1 MSTIGLPPS
10 LLKVEPPAELT
21 PLCQERLLRN
31 RRASPSIRKCSRPTL
46 MVGPATLRS
55 VIRCKRRVHM
65 CGSIFSTAGVG
76 SSGGSHRRRSAGHPA
91 ACFGMDVMMMDE
103 GFESESMLWSS
114 RPSIST
120 TGEPKPTE
128 TSWFWRGPS
137 DDENGTVPGGCRCTD
152 ALRKQTQLTQQRCL
166 QPRRKPARLRSD
178 LAIELRGRF
187 RKSCRQNRS
196 RMASA
201 FVLGSVVVGVRG

>member
-10 LLKVEPPAELT
+10 LLTVEPPAVLT

-65 CGSIFSTAGVG
+65 CGSIFSTAGVS

-103 GFESESMLWSS
+103 GFESESMLRSEEHTSELQS
-114 RPSIST
+114 R
-120 TGEPKPTE
+120 GHLVCRVLLEKKKE
-128 TSWFWRGPS
+128 VALNS
-137 DDENGTVPGGCRCTD
+137 DNLIC
-152 ALRKQTQLTQQRCL
+152 
-166 QPRRKPARLRSD
+166 
-178 LAIELRGRF
+178 
-187 RKSCRQNRS
+187 
-196 RMASA
+196 
-201 FVLGSVVVGVRG
+201 